1 MEIIPYKAKTEK
13 YGDQI
18 FEYLEPECAILRG
31 RRDKLKLTQQQVA
44 DNVGI
49 QLRQYQRLES
59 GDRNI
64 SGASAGIMLSVCEG
78 VCEEKSVIK
87 IFYDN
92 DWGWKLVPEFSTLVL
107 YITVLSGHV
116 KNRRDFP
123 PVLLKFYSLFW

>member
-1 MEIIPYKAKTEK
+1 M
-13 YGDQI
+13 
-18 FEYLEPECAILRG
+18 LILRG

-78 VCEEKSVIK
+78 VCEEKVC
-87 IFYDN
+87 N
-92 DWGWKLVPEFSTLVL
+92 
-107 YITVLSGHV
+107 
-116 KNRRDFP
+116 
-123 PVLLKFYSLFW
+123 